1 MLFLANVSGHSV
13 RFRGKYLFTIKP
25 ASIILIAVLTLLVV
39 FTALPLVYLVV
50 TAFKPIDE
58 LYLFPP
64 TFFTSRPTLGN
75 FKSLLNSLGNSEVP
89 FVRYIFNSVFTTVA
103 TVFLTV
109 FVCSLAAF
117 GLVKQKPRGA
127 DLIFALILMALMFPG
142 TVTQIPN
149 YLIIKK
155 LGLLNNY
162 WALIVPK
169 IAVAFNF
176 FLVKQFMEQ
185 IPDAYME
192 AARLDG
198 AGEMYIYW
206 KIIMPMMK
214 PAWATLIVFSFIS
227 NWNDYTSALLYI
239 TDASLKTLPLAV
251 QMIAGGTGA
260 AALTTAGSVAASTF
274 VMTLPVIIVYLV
286 MQSKVLT
293 TMAYSGIK

>member
-1 MLFLANVSGHSV
+1 MANVSGYSV
-13 RFRGKYLFTIKP
+13 RFRGKHLFTVKP
-25 ASIILIAVLTLLVV
+25 SSIILIVFLTLLVA

-64 TFFTSRPTLGN
+64 TFFTSRPTLSN

-89 FVRYIFNSVFTTVA
+89 FVRYIFNSVFTTLA

-162 WALIVPK
+162 LSLIVPK
-169 IAVAFNF
+169 VAVNF

-198 AGEMYIYW
+198 AGEMRIYW

-239 TDASLKTLPLAV
+239 TNSSLKTLPLAV

-274 VMTLPVIIVYLV
+274 VMTLPVIIVYLM
-286 MQSKVLT
+286 MQKKVLT

>member
-1 MLFLANVSGHSV
+1 MANVSGHSV

-64 TFFTSRPTLGN
+64 T
-75 FKSLLNSLGNSEVP
+75 
-89 FVRYIFNSVFTTVA
+89 VFTTVA

>member
-1 MLFLANVSGHSV
+1 MANVSGYSV
-13 RFRGKYLFTIKP
+13 RFRGKHLFTVKP
-25 ASIILIAVLTLLVV
+25 SSIILIVFLTLLVA

-64 TFFTSRPTLGN
+64 TFFTSRPTLSN

-89 FVRYIFNSVFTTVA
+89 FVRYIFNSVFTTLA

-109 FVCSLAAF
+109 FVCSLESF

-162 WALIVPK
+162 LSLIVPK
-169 IAVAFNF
+169 VAVAFNF

-198 AGEMYIYW
+198 AGEMRIYW

-239 TDASLKTLPLAV
+239 TNSSLKTLPLAV

-274 VMTLPVIIVYLV
+274 VMTLPVIIVYLM
-286 MQSKVLT
+286 MQKKVLS

>member
-1 MLFLANVSGHSV
+1 MLFLANVSGYSV

-25 ASIILIAVLTLLVV
+25 SSVVLVTVLTLLVL

-64 TFFTSRPTLGN
+64 TFFTRRPTVDN
-75 FKSLLNSLGNSEVP
+75 FKTLLNSLGNSEVP
-89 FVRYIFNSVFTTVA
+89 FIRYIFNSIFTTVA

-127 DLIFALILMALMFPG
+127 DLIFALFLMALMFPG

-155 LGLLNNY
+155 LGFLNNY
-162 WALIVPK
+162 LSLIVPK
-169 IAVAFNF
+169 VAVAFNF

-185 IPDAYME
+185 IPDSLIE
-192 AARLDG
+192 AARIDG
-198 AGEMYIYW
+198 ASQWKTFWRIVMPNVRGAWLTLLMLSVQTLWGTGANNYIY
-206 KIIMPMMK
+206 K
-214 PAWATLIVFSFIS
+214 
-227 NWNDYTSALLYI
+227 DE
-239 TDASLKTLPLAV
+239 LKTLNYALGQIMSGGVAR
-251 QMIAGGTGA
+251 AGVGA
-260 AALTTAGSVAASTF
+260 AV
-274 VMTLPVIIVYLV
+274 TLFMMIVPIAIFIFSQNNIV
-286 MQSKVLT
+286 E
-293 TMAYSGIK
+293 TMSSSGMKD